1 LPGPGSYKH
10 TEVLGKPLI
19 QSNIMTESF
28 YSFSKANDRFNV
40 PTRKVAAPAPNVY
53 HPLNNLNQN
62 YNSTF
67 IKAQMT
73 KIGNDKSSIIDQH
86 FKLKVKNPGP
96 GAYSA
101 FSEFSGQ

>member
-1 LPGPGSYKH
+1 MAAKLPTESQALDRSRKLPGPGSYKH

-28 YSFSKANDRFNV
+28 YSFRKANDRFNV
-40 PTRKVAAPAPNVY
+40 PTRKVAAPDPNVY
-53 HPLNNLNQN
+53 HPLNNLNEN

-73 KIGNDKSSIIDQH
+73 RIGNDKSSIID
-86 FKLKVKNPGP
+86 
-96 GAYSA
+96 
-101 FSEFSGQ
+101 